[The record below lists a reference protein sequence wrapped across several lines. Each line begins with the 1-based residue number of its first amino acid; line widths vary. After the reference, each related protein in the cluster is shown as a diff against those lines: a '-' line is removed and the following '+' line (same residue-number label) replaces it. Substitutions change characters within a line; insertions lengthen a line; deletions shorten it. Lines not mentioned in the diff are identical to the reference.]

1 MADLSAPETEGNSF
15 ICVLLCTSNKIKADG
30 FESRRIHS

>member
-15 ICVLLCTSNKIKADG
+15 FYVLLCTSNKIKADG
-30 FESRRIHS
+30 FESLRIH